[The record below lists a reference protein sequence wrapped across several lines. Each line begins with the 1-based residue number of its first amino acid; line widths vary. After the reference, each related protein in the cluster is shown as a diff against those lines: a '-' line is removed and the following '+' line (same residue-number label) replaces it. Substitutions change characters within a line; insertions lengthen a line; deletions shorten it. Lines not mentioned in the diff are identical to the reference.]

1 MFYTPETGHGLPHN
15 PFKAVVSPRPIGW
28 ISTRGTMGDNLAPY
42 SFFNAVADDPPQVIF
57 AGSRKDS
64 IRNVEET
71 GVFAVNIV
79 SAEAISV
86 MNQSS
91 KAHPRGVDEFEKAGV
106 ARGEC
111 ENINCPRV
119 LDAPATLECRATQ
132 VLTLAGEN
140 NFLVIGTVI
149 GVHLRDDCLVAG
161 RFDVTRYQPIARL
174 GYRDYAA
181 IERVFEMTRPDD

>member
-1 MFYTPETGHGLPHN
+1 
-15 PFKAVVSPRPIGW
+15 
-28 ISTRGTMGDNLAPY
+28 MGDNLAPY

-57 AGSRKDS
+57 AGGRKDS

-71 GVFAVNIV
+71 RVFAVNIV

-91 KAHPRGVDEFEKAGV
+91 KAHPRGVDEFAMVGV

-111 ENINCPRV
+111 ESINCPRV

-132 VLTLAGEN
+132 VLTLEGED
-140 NFLVIGTVI
+140 NFLVLGTVI

-161 RFDVTRYQPIARL
+161 RFDVTRYRPVSRL
-174 GYRDYAA
+174 GYRDYAV
-181 IERVFEMTRPDD
+181 IDSIFEMTRPDD